1 MTTSGCCL
9 ENFDHTPSESASFG
23 VWERKRKEHVDK
35 TSKTPNKTPQ
45 GDRFI
50 PNRNMMNIEVS
61 RLHLQQEIPG
71 KENKQQNNT
80 FQDALLESNSEWR
93 KNFFSSSSSSTCH
106 HYQSALA
113 SSLLQNSYHEERSQ
127 SKILTF
133 KQKAPKP
140 QEGYVNSLKVLYS
153 QNVLPISEQ
162 RRRMIRHI
170 PQTPDRIL
178 DAPELVDDYYLN
190 LLDWSHE
197 NMLAV
202 ALGSS
207 VYLWNANTGDI
218 QELCNVP
225 QDEMICSVSWV
236 PDGHHLAVGTS
247 MNDVQLWDTHRGRQ
261 VRKMH
266 SHSSRVG
273 CLAWNGPILSSGS
286 RDTTIHHH
294 DVRIAQHH
302 IETLRGHE
310 QEVCGLKWNVDGTQ
324 LASGGNDNLLM
335 VWDNL
340 HSSQPKYR
348 LDQHLAAV
356 KAIAWCPW
364 QSHLLASGGGTA
376 DRTIKFW
383 NTTTG
388 SCLQSIDTKSQVCAL
403 LWNRHDKEIVSSH
416 GFSQNQLIVWK
427 YPSMV
432 KIAELTGHT
441 SRVLH
446 LAASPDGQ
454 TVVSGA
460 GDETLRFWRIF
471 EAAESKLDSS
481 SKTWRSSQ
489 KSMMKTCN
497 IR

>member
-1 MTTSGCCL
+1 MTSYTL
-9 ENFDHTPSESASFG
+9 EDFNTPLECAPLAR
-23 VWERKRKEHVDK
+23 WERKRKEQLDR

-50 PNRNMMNIEVS
+50 PNRNVMNIEVS
-61 RLHLQQEIPG
+61 RLNLQQEYYG
-71 KENKQQNNT
+71 KENNQN
-80 FQDALLESNSEWR
+80 
-93 KNFFSSSSSSTCH
+93 SSSLLDSHMDNVEWNSGKDSPACH

-113 SSLLQNSYHEERSQ
+113 SSLLQNSYHEEHPQ

-153 QNVLPISEQ
+153 QNMPQISEQ
-162 RRRMIRHI
+162 RKRMIRHI

-190 LLDWSHE
+190 LLDWNHE
-197 NMLAV
+197 NILAV

-207 VYLWNANTGDI
+207 VYLWNASTGDI
-218 QELCNVP
+218 QELCNVS

-247 MNDVQLWDTHRGRQ
+247 MKDVQLWDTQRGRQ

-302 IETLRGHE
+302 VETLRGHE
-310 QEVCGLKWNVDGTQ
+310 QEVCGLKWNVDGSQ

-335 VWDNL
+335 IWDHF
-340 HSSQPKYR
+340 HSNQPKYR
-348 LDQHLAAV
+348 LDHHHAAV

-364 QSHLLASGGGTA
+364 QTHLLASGGGTA

-388 SCLQSIDTKSQVCAL
+388 ACLQSIDTKSQ
-403 LWNRHDKEIVSSH
+403 
-416 GFSQNQLIVWK
+416 Q
-427 YPSMV
+427 
-432 KIAELTGHT
+432 
-441 SRVLH
+441 SRVLTES
-446 LAASPDGQ
+446 AYCVEISIY
-454 TVVSGA
+454 VSGA
-460 GDETLRFWRIF
+460 GDETLRFWRVF
-471 EAAESKLDSS
+471 EASESKLKSS
-481 SKTWRSSQ
+481 NKTLGHSQ
-489 KSMMKTCN
+489 KSIMRTCN
-497 IR
+497 ISIFRCVGTIQMRCKYLIVLFITLLGIFIPYLTFSIEHNI

>member
-1 MTTSGCCL
+1 
-9 ENFDHTPSESASFG
+9 
-23 VWERKRKEHVDK
+23 
-35 TSKTPNKTPQ
+35 
-45 GDRFI
+45 
-50 PNRNMMNIEVS
+50 
-61 RLHLQQEIPG
+61 
-71 KENKQQNNT
+71 
-80 FQDALLESNSEWR
+80 
-93 KNFFSSSSSSTCH
+93 
-106 HYQSALA
+106 
-113 SSLLQNSYHEERSQ
+113 
-127 SKILTF
+127 
-133 KQKAPKP
+133 
-140 QEGYVNSLKVLYS
+140 
-153 QNVLPISEQ
+153 
-162 RRRMIRHI
+162 
-170 PQTPDRIL
+170 
-178 DAPELVDDYYLN
+178 
-190 LLDWSHE
+190 
-197 NMLAV
+197 
-202 ALGSS
+202 
-207 VYLWNANTGDI
+207 
-218 QELCNVP
+218 
-225 QDEMICSVSWV
+225 
-236 PDGHHLAVGTS
+236 
-247 MNDVQLWDTHRGRQ
+247 
-261 VRKMH
+261 
-266 SHSSRVG
+266 
-273 CLAWNGPILSSGS
+273 
-286 RDTTIHHH
+286 
-294 DVRIAQHH
+294 
-302 IETLRGHE
+302 
-310 QEVCGLKWNVDGTQ
+310 LKWNVDGTQ

-481 SKTWRSSQ
+481 SKPWRNSQ
-489 KSMMKTCN
+489 KRMMKTCN

>member
-1 MTTSGCCL
+1 MTSCFL
-9 ENFDHTPSESASFG
+9 EDFDRFDAPLESAPLAR
-23 VWERKRKEHVDK
+23 WERKRKDQLDR

-50 PNRNMMNIEVS
+50 PNRNVMNIEVS
-61 RLHLQQEIPG
+61 RLNLQQESYG
-71 KENKQQNNT
+71 KENNQNGSSL
-80 FQDALLESNSEWR
+80 QDSHTDNIEWKSGR
-93 KNFFSSSSSSTCH
+93 DLPSCH

-113 SSLLQNSYHEERSQ
+113 SSLLQHSCHEERPQ

-140 QEGYVNSLKVLYS
+140 QEGYINSLKVLYS
-153 QNVLPISEQ
+153 QNMPQISEQ
-162 RRRMIRHI
+162 RKRILRHI

-197 NMLAV
+197 NILAV

-207 VYLWNANTGDI
+207 VYLWNANSGDI
-218 QELCNVP
+218 QELCNIS

-247 MNDVQLWDTHRGRQ
+247 MKDVQLWDTQRGRQ

-302 IETLRGHE
+302 VETLRGHE
-310 QEVCGLKWNVDGTQ
+310 QEVCGLKWNVDGSQ

-335 VWDNL
+335 VWDHFQCN
-340 HSSQPKYR
+340 QPKYR
-348 LDQHLAAV
+348 FDHHHAAV

-403 LWNRHDKEIVSSH
+403 IWNRHDKEIVSSH

-432 KIAELTGHT
+432 KMAELTGHT

-446 LAASPDGQ
+446 MSLSPDGQ

-460 GDETLRFWRIF
+460 GDETLRFWRVF
-471 EAAESKLDSS
+471 EAPESKIKSS
-481 SKTWRSSQ
+481 NKSLGHSQ
-489 KSMMKTCN
+489 KGMMRTCH